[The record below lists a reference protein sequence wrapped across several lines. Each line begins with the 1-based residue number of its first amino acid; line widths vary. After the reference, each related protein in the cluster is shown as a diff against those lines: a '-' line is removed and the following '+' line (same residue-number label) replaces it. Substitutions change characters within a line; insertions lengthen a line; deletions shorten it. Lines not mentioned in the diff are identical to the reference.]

1 MTNTKEN
8 KVGKEK
14 LFNKDFFLLWNGQT
28 VSRIGSQIYYMA
40 MLLWITDVT
49 DSASL
54 LGIMGMISSIP
65 SILLSTIGG
74 TFADRHSRKA
84 IIIFSDVINAIIIFI
99 LAFIFYEKGDNISL
113 IVSVLLGIA
122 FINGLIRSFFT
133 PAISAAIPDLVPKTK
148 LTTANSF
155 LQSAAQ
161 VSTIIAWA
169 ASGVLYVAL
178 GMPMLILI
186 NGITF
191 VFGAI
196 TKSLITIPQKKLEVN
211 PDGSAKNKFTR
222 DLKEGMKFI
231 WRNTGLK
238 KLVMTTLV
246 LNFFTIPVVLLLP
259 FYVKD
264 ILMLDK
270 VWISYFIITSAV
282 GSVLGFLVAGFV
294 RFRPVTRSKVIV
306 IMMIFNAFLT
316 ILLGLNIYLWGAIAI
331 LIVGGLLNGFIQV
344 HIQTILQLSTDTKIR
359 GRVYGAISTLTGSLT
374 PIGMAVFGIIGDLTG
389 KNIPLIYEL
398 SGVILLLLTVYV
410 ASSSDIRKFL
420 AYKPE
425 LIPETTTVEYK

>member
-1 MTNTKEN
+1 MDNQIKNTE
-8 KVGKEK
+8 GKEK

-28 VSRIGSQIYYMA
+28 ISRIGSQIYYMA
-40 MLLWITDVT
+40 MLLWITEVT

-74 TFADRHSRKA
+74 TFADRHSRKFIIVFSDIINA
-84 IIIFSDVINAIIIFI
+84 VIIFF
-99 LAFIFYEKGDNISL
+99 LAYIFYESGDNISL

-122 FINGLIRSFFT
+122 FVNGIVRSFFT

-169 ASGVLYVAL
+169 VSGVLYVAL

-191 VFGAI
+191 VFGAF
-196 TKSLITIPQKKLEVN
+196 TKMLIKIPQKKMEVN
-211 PDGSAKNKFTR
+211 SAGKLKNKFTS

-231 WRNTGLK
+231 WKNTGLK
-238 KLVMTTLV
+238 KLVLTTLV
-246 LNFFTIPVVLLLP
+246 LNFFTIPIVLLLP

-264 ILMLDK
+264 ILMLNK

-282 GSVLGFLVAGFV
+282 GSVLGFLVAGIV
-294 RFRPVTRSKVIV
+294 KLKPITRSKVIV
-306 IMMIFNAFLT
+306 IMMIFNALLT
-316 ILLGLNIYLWGAIAI
+316 ILLGLNIYLWGAIVI
-331 LIVGGLLNGFIQV
+331 LILGGLLNGFIQV
-344 HIQTILQLSTDTKIR
+344 HIQTILQLSTDTVIR

-398 SGVILLLLTVYV
+398 SGVILLVLTFYV
-410 ASSSDIRKFL
+410 AVSSDIRKFL

-425 LIPETTTVEYK
+425 TVPETTIVK